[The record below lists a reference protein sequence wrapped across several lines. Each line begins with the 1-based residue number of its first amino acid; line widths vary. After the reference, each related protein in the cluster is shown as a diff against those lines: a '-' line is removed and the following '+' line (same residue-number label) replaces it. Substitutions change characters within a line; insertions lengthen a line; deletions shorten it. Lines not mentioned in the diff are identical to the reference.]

1 MEAKQ
6 VEPWRPDQAVRG
18 STSLCDIALSSF
30 LLVAP
35 DARPRACLTR
45 WQIVRSRDARVSSTT
60 EYMGTHT
67 MGQHIDVLR
76 PHIL

>member
-1 MEAKQ
+1 MKQME
-6 VEPWRPDQAVRG
+6 VVPWRPGPAVRG
-18 STSLCDIALSSF
+18 STSLCDITLSSPV
-30 LLVAP
+30 LVAP